1 LPMEA
6 FALVNESNKQGRA
19 SFTFAMLAPGILVAA
34 TGVGAGDLLT
44 ASIAGSVVGMSIL
57 WAAPV
62 GAILKYFLT
71 EGVAR
76 WQMATGT
83 TLLEGW
89 VTRFGPWWQWI
100 FLGYLVLWSFFVGG
114 ALVSACG
121 LAATGLLPLGED
133 LRTSK
138 AVWGIVHSVAG
149 YCLVRIGGYRLFEK
163 MMSAMI
169 GLMFVTV
176 ILTAFLMRPDWSV
189 VLRGCLVPAIPEKG
203 TGWLIGILGGV
214 GGTVT
219 LLSYGY
225 WIREKGRNGM
235 AGLGASR
242 IDLGVGYLMTAMFG
256 FAMVMIGSRV
266 SIEKGPT
273 VALELAGQLE
283 LILGPPGRWI
293 FLFGFWGAVFS
304 SLLGVWQSVPYLFA
318 DLTGLIGRQRGRSGD
333 RGRDEGA
340 SSSAEIVRLSG
351 TRAYSRFL
359 LGITVIPLCLL
370 WISVQQV
377 QLVYAMVGAFFMP
390 LLALSLLIMNNRV
403 AWVGASFRNGRIAN
417 SALVATLL
425 FFAYVAVREVAKA
438 VGG

>member
-1 LPMEA
+1 MSDSTDHERSSWTLA
-6 FALVNESNKQGRA
+6 A
-19 SFTFAMLAPGILVAA
+19 LAPGILVAA

-44 ASIAGSVVGMSIL
+44 ASIAGSAVGVAIL
-57 WAAPV
+57 WAAPA
-62 GAILKYFLT
+62 GAVLKYFLT

-89 VTRFGPWWQWI
+89 VTRLGPWWLWI
-100 FLGYLVLWSFFVGG
+100 FLMYLLLWSFFVGG

-133 LRTSK
+133 LRVSK
-138 AVWGIVHSVAG
+138 ALWGVLHSVAG
-149 YCLVRIGGYRLFEK
+149 YVLVRIGGFRLFEK

-176 ILTAFLMRPDWSV
+176 ILTAFLMRPDWSA
-189 VLRGCLVPAIPEKG
+189 VLRGCLVPGIPEKG
-203 TGWLIGILGGV
+203 VGWLIGVIGGV

-225 WIREKGRNGM
+225 WIREKQRSGM
-235 AGLGASR
+235 AGLAASR
-242 IDLGVGYLMTAMFG
+242 IDLGVGYLMTALFG
-256 FAMVMIGSRV
+256 IAMVMIGSRV

-283 LILGPPGRWI
+283 SVLGPAGRWV

-318 DLTGLIGRQRGRSGD
+318 DLAGLTGRQRRAALDSLS
-333 RGRDEGA
+333 ET
-340 SSSAEIVRLSG
+340 RLY
-351 TRAYSRFL
+351 RWVL
-359 LGITVIPLCLL
+359 LGMTVVPLCLL

-377 QLVYAMVGAFFMP
+377 QLVYAIVGAFFMP
-390 LLALSLLIMNNRV
+390 LLALSLLIMNNRE
-403 AWVGASFRNGRIAN
+403 AWVGASFRNGWVAN
-417 SALVATLL
+417 SALLITLL
-425 FFAYVAVREVAKA
+425 FFACVAAREIARRS
-438 VGG
+438 GSFFGIG

>member
-1 LPMEA
+1 M
-6 FALVNESNKQGRA
+6 NERTEKKRA
-19 SFTFAMLAPGILVAA
+19 SPIFAMLVPGILVAA

-44 ASIAGSVVGMSIL
+44 ASIAGSAVGLSIL
-57 WAAPV
+57 WAAPA
-62 GAILKYFLT
+62 GAALKYFLT

-76 WQMATGT
+76 WQMATQT

-100 FLGYLVLWSFFVGG
+100 FLAYLLFWSFFVGG

-133 LRTSK
+133 LRLSK
-138 AVWGIVHSVAG
+138 AVWGVAHSLAG
-149 YCLVRIGGYRLFEK
+149 YCLVRIGGFRLFER

-176 ILTAFLMRPDWSV
+176 ILTALLMRPDWGE
-189 VLRGCLVPAIPEKG
+189 VLRGCLVPAIPGKG
-203 TGWLIGILGGV
+203 LGWVIGVLGGV

-225 WIREKGRNGM
+225 WIREKGREGLAGM
-235 AGLGASR
+235 RASR
-242 IDLGVGYLMTAMFG
+242 IDLGAGYLMTALFG
-256 FAMVMIGSRV
+256 LAMIMIGSRV
-266 SIEKGPT
+266 RIEKGPA

-283 LILGPPGRWI
+283 SILGPPGRWV

-318 DLTGLIGRQRGRSGD
+318 DLRMLRRRHAGGGAGTEGLPDPGETD
-333 RGRDEGA
+333 
-340 SSSAEIVRLSG
+340 RLSE
-351 TRAYSRFL
+351 TRTYRVVL
-359 LGITVIPLCLL
+359 LGLTVVPLCLL
-370 WISVQQV
+370 WISIQQV
-377 QLVYAMVGAFFMP
+377 QLVYAIVGAFFMP

-403 AWVGASFRNGRIAN
+403 DWVGASFRNGWIVNA
-417 SALVATLL
+417 ALIVTLV
-425 FFAYVAVREVAKA
+425 FFAWVAAGEIARRAGVLLRP
-438 VGG
+438 

>member
-1 LPMEA
+1 MEA
-6 FALVNESNKQGRA
+6 SLLVNESNKNGMA
-19 SFTFAMLAPGILVAA
+19 SSTFAMLAPGILVAA

-57 WAAPV
+57 WAAPI

-76 WQMATGT
+76 WQMATRT

-100 FLGYLVLWSFFVGG
+100 FLGYLMLWSFLVGG

-121 LAATGLLPLGED
+121 LAASGLLPMGED

-176 ILTAFLMRPDWSV
+176 ILTALLMRPDWSA

-203 TGWLIGILGGV
+203 VAWLIGVLGGV

-225 WIREKGRNGM
+225 WIREKGRSGM

-242 IDLGVGYLMTAMFG
+242 IDLGVGYLMTALFG
-256 FAMVMIGSRV
+256 LAMVMIGSRV

-293 FLFGFWGAVFS
+293 FLLGFWGAVFS

-318 DLTGLIGRQRGRSGD
+318 DLTSLIGRQGRLSG
-333 RGRDEGA
+333 GRARAEGA
-340 SSSAEIVRLSG
+340 SDPAETDRLSG
-351 TRAYSRFL
+351 RQAYRWFL
-359 LGITVIPLCLL
+359 LGITVVPLCLL
-370 WISVQQV
+370 WVSVQRV

-390 LLALSLLIMNNRV
+390 LLALSLLVMNNRV
-403 AWVGASFRNGRIAN
+403 AWVGASFRNGWIAN

-425 FFAYVAVREVAKA
+425 FFAYVAAREV
-438 VGG
+438 VRSFGG